1 MIISRTP
8 FRVSFFGGGTDFP
21 DYYREYGGATLLTT
35 INKFCYISIHKLSP
49 FFKHRFRASYSKTE
63 TVQEPSEFTHPLIR
77 ECLKYLQPRYGLEI
91 AHVSDLPG
99 RTGLGTSSAFTV
111 GLLHALHGL
120 AGNRVAAEDL
130 AREAILIERE
140 KVGDAGGHQD
150 QYAAAYGGLL
160 RLDFLPTAYVSVKK
174 LALRAERILDI
185 ERHLM
190 LLFTGVEQ
198 SAEQILAVQKRR
210 TRQNTGT
217 LRAMQRMVDE
227 AETILC
233 GTGTLDAFGD
243 LLHESWQ
250 LKKTLSD
257 GISNTLVDDMYTA
270 ARAVGARG
278 GKLLGAGGRGFM
290 LLFVDPDKQPAV
302 QAKLKGLFPVPFA
315 FEPAGSQ
322 IIFNEPDNAGS

>member
-63 TVQEPSEFTHPLIR
+63 TVQESAEFTHPLIR

-99 RTGLGTSSAFTV
+99 RTGLGTSSSFTV
-111 GLLHALHGL
+111 GLLNALHGL
-120 AGNRVAAEDL
+120 AGDRITAEDL
-130 AREAILIERE
+130 TQEAILIERE

-160 RLDFLPTAYVSVKK
+160 RLDFLPTASVSIKK
-174 LALRAERILDI
+174 LALRAERILDL

-190 LLFTGVEQ
+190 LFYTGVEQ
-198 SAEQILAVQKRR
+198 SSEQVLAVQNQR
-210 TRQNTGT
+210 TKQNVEA
-217 LRAMQRMVDE
+217 LREMHLMVDK
-227 AETILC
+227 AERILC
-233 GTGTLDAFGD
+233 GNDPLKAFGD

-250 LKKTLSD
+250 LKKTLSA
-257 GISNTLVDDMYTA
+257 GISNTLIDDMYTA
-270 ARAVGARG
+270 ARTVGARG

-290 LLFVDPDKQPAV
+290 LLFVDQDKQPAV
-302 QAKLKGLFPVPFA
+302 QAKLEGFIPVPFA
-315 FEPAGSQ
+315 FESAGSR
-322 IIFNEPDNAGS
+322 IIFNEPENAAS

>member
-49 FFKHRFRASYSKTE
+49 FFKHRYRASYSKTE
-63 TVQEPSEFTHPLIR
+63 TVQEPAEFTHPLIR
-77 ECLKYLQPRYGLEI
+77 ECLKYLSPRYGLEI
-91 AHVSDLPG
+91 SHVSDLPG
-99 RTGLGTSSAFTV
+99 RTGLGTSSSFTV
-111 GLLHALHGL
+111 GLLNALHGL
-120 AGNRVAAEDL
+120 AGDRIMAEDL
-130 AREAILIERE
+130 AQEAILIERD

-160 RLDFLPTAYVSVKK
+160 RLDFMPAACVAVKR
-174 LALRAERILDI
+174 LALRAERILDL
-185 ERHLM
+185 ERHLL

-198 SAEQILAVQKRR
+198 SAEQVLAVQKQR
-210 TRQNTGT
+210 TRQNIGA

-227 AETILC
+227 AEAILC
-233 GTGTLDAFGD
+233 GSGSLDAFGD

-250 LKKTLSD
+250 LKKSLAV
-257 GISNTLVDDMYTA
+257 GISNTLIDDMYAA
-270 ARAVGARG
+270 ARAAGARG

-290 LLFVDPDKQPAV
+290 LLYADQQKHAEIK
-302 QAKLKGLFPVPFA
+302 AKLAGLVPVPFA
-315 FEPAGSQ
+315 FESAGSQ
-322 IIFNEPDNAGS
+322 IIFNEPENARS